1 MPFKPN
7 ERQYRSILGLKDMAA
22 DDDALVLRGTPIV
35 FNTPTLIYKDE
46 YSGKE
51 YYEQIDSRA
60 LDGCDFSDF
69 IFNRN
74 HGENEGTVYARSRN
88 GSVKWEITQRGLE
101 VEITLDK
108 NDQRHVWL
116 YNDIKA
122 GRIDRMSF
130 SFNWDY
136 GYTYD
141 NETRTRTITRIN
153 KLYDVSAV
161 DFPAYDAA
169 TIETARAYFS
179 EESAKIEELEQAVR
193 RKKRLI
199 LRTYL

>member
-1 MPFKPN
+1 MPFKPT

-22 DDDALVLRGTPIV
+22 DDNALILRGTPIV
-35 FNTPTLIYKDE
+35 FDTPTLIYKDCN
-46 YSGKE
+46 GIE

-60 LDGCDFSDF
+60 LDNCDFSDF

-74 HGENEGTVYARSRN
+74 HGENDGTVYARSRN
-88 GSVKWEITQRGLE
+88 ESVKHTIAQRGLD
-101 VEITLDK
+101 VEISLDA

-116 YNDIKA
+116 YNDIKS
-122 GRIDRMSF
+122 GRVDRMSF
-130 SFNWDY
+130 SFNFDY

-141 NETRTRTITRIN
+141 NQTRTRTITRID

-169 TIETARAYFS
+169 TIETARAYFV
-179 EESAKIEELEQAVR
+179 EESDKIKQLEQAAR
-193 RKKRLI
+193 RKRLI